1 MTGSRRD
8 LDYAAVFRALPVP
21 AIIMTPD
28 LVVADVNDAFIAVFG
43 RDRDWLIGEPVLAA
57 FPRNPADPAAT
68 GPANLTDS
76 VRRAVQTGES
86 DAMPLQRYDVEDA
99 GSPGTYRERYWC
111 PVNAPVRGPD
121 GAVTMIVHVVEEIP
135 DLIRKFVDAEAA
147 SS

>member
-8 LDYAAVFRALPVP
+8 LDYAAAFRALPVP
-21 AIIMTPD
+21 AFLMTPD
-28 LVVADVNDAFIAVFG
+28 LEVADVNDAFAEVFG
-43 RDRDWLIGEPVLAA
+43 RDRDQVIGQSVLAA

-76 VRRAVQTGES
+76 VRRVLETGKS
-86 DAMPLQRYDVEDA
+86 DSMPLQRYDVQDP

-121 GAVTMIVHVVEEIP
+121 GKVAMILHVVEEIP